1 MRIGIDCRTIL
12 DPKRG
17 EQAGVGHY
25 TYFLVENLLRNDK
38 KNEYVLFFDPKIGDA
53 GHFKQKNVSIK
64 FFPFVDYKKFL
75 PGAYSHLLIAAYVE
89 REKIDVFH
97 SPASTIPLAYSKKA
111 VVTIH
116 DLAIYHNPDWFP
128 KGQKFSTRVAV
139 PQTIKKAKKIIAVS
153 EYTKKDLIKY
163 FKTPEDKIEI
173 IYNGVE
179 PKKDIDDVKPEDR
192 EAVKN
197 KFDIKQEFILSVGTI
212 QPRKNVEG
220 LIKAFDNLRSSKIFE
235 NYQLVIAG
243 GKGWK
248 YNSVFKLVKE
258 LALTKKVV
266 FTDYVTKK
274 DKWSLL
280 NAASV
285 FVFPSFYEG
294 FGLSILE
301 AMQQG
306 TPVVTSKIT
315 SMPEV
320 AGDAGALIDP
330 SDINDL
336 AKGIE
341 KVLTNDDYRDKLIQ
355 LGRKQANKFS
365 WEKCARETLAVYE
378 KINKN

>member
-25 TYFLVENLLRNDK
+25 TYFLVENLLKLDA
-38 KNEYVLFFDPKIGDA
+38 KNQYVLFFDPKIGDA
-53 GHFKQKNVSIK
+53 GHFKQKNVTIK
-64 FFPFVDYKKFL
+64 FFPFVDYKKYL
-75 PGAYSHLLIAAYVE
+75 PGAYSHLLIAAYVD
-89 REKIDVFH
+89 RENIDIFH

-163 FKTPEDKIEI
+163 FKVQEDKVAV

-179 PKKDIDDVKPEDR
+179 PKKDIDDVKTEDR
-192 EAVKN
+192 KIVKD
-197 KFDIKQEFILSVGTI
+197 KYEIKQDFILFVGTV
-212 QPRKNVEG
+212 QPRKNIEG
-220 LIKAFDNLRSSKIFE
+220 LISAFDSLRSTKIFE

-248 YNSVFKLVKE
+248 YEPVYNLVRE
-258 LALTKKVV
+258 LALTKKVI

-280 NAASV
+280 NAASL

-306 TPVVTSKIT
+306 TPVITSKVT

-320 AGDAGALIDP
+320 LGDAGILADP
-330 SDINDL
+330 YDVKDI
-336 AKGIE
+336 AKAIK
-341 KVLTNDDYRDKLIQ
+341 KVLNNDALREELINKGYQ
-355 LGRKQANKFS
+355 QAKKFS
-365 WEKCARETLAVYE
+365 WKKCAKETLQVYRE
-378 KINKN
+378 IFE

>member
-25 TYFLVENLLRNDK
+25 TYFLVENLLKLDA
-38 KNEYVLFFDPKIGDA
+38 KNQYVLFFDPKIGDA
-53 GHFKQKNVSIK
+53 GHFKQKNVTIK
-64 FFPFVDYKKFL
+64 FFPFVDYKKYL
-75 PGAYSHLLIAAYVE
+75 PGAYSHLLIAAYVD
-89 REKIDVFH
+89 RENIDIFH

-163 FKTPEDKIEI
+163 FKVSEDKVAV

-192 EAVKN
+192 KIVKD
-197 KFDIKQEFILSVGTI
+197 KYEIKQDFILFVGTV
-212 QPRKNVEG
+212 QPRKNIEG
-220 LIKAFDNLRSSKIFE
+220 LIGAFDSLRSTKIFE

-248 YNSVFKLVKE
+248 YESVYSLVRE
-258 LALTKKVV
+258 LALTKKVI

-280 NAASV
+280 NAASL

-306 TPVVTSKIT
+306 TPVITSKVT

-320 AGDAGALIDP
+320 LGDAGILADP
-330 SDINDL
+330 HDINDV
-336 AKGIE
+336 AKAIK
-341 KVLTNDDYRDKLIQ
+341 KVLNNDALRDELIRKGYR
-355 LGRKQANKFS
+355 QAKNFS
-365 WEKCARETLAVYE
+365 WKKCAKETLQVYQE
-378 KINKN
+378 IFK